1 MSDKMYAQ
9 HFVCTLD
16 EARKLVDERKHFWV
30 SNCNCRE
37 HRGPCKRSR
46 MNVCLQF
53 AKNTAADG
61 SHKKKASRATVDK
74 IFEEA
79 KEKHL
84 VPRPFRNDQDQSKI
98 DGICFC
104 CDDCC
109 GYFLGLHEPCD
120 KGDLIESTNT
130 GLCENC
136 GACVRVCHF
145 GARAIDSEG
154 QLAMDREKC
163 FGCGLCVDV
172 CPMDCIKMVERE

>member
-1 MSDKMYAQ
+1 MSGAF

-16 EARKLVDERKHFWV
+16 EAAAIVRRHKKFWV

-46 MNVCLQF
+46 HDVCLQF
-53 AKNTAADG
+53 ASHTAADG
-61 SHKKKASRATVDK
+61 SGKHVADREEVDA
-74 IFEEA
+74 ILEEA

-84 VPRPFRNDQDQSKI
+84 VPRPFRNEKGHL

-120 KGDLIESTNT
+120 QGKMIESTDT
-130 GLCENC
+130 AVCIDC
-136 GACVRVCHF
+136 GICAGVCHF
-145 GARAIDSEG
+145 GARDASGEVLKIDP
-154 QLAMDREKC
+154 DKC
-163 FGCGLCVDV
+163 YGCGVCVDV
-172 CPMDCIKMVERE
+172 CAMKAITMVPRP

>member
-1 MSDKMYAQ
+1 MSMDDLAF

-16 EARKLVDERKHFWV
+16 EAKNMVDKRKKFWI

-46 MNVCLQF
+46 MDVCLQF
-53 AKNTAADG
+53 AARTPADG
-61 SHKKKASRATVDK
+61 PGKHPATGAEVDA

-79 KEKHL
+79 REKHL
-84 VPRPFRNDQDQSKI
+84 VPRPFRNEKNKKKL

-120 KGDLIESTNT
+120 KGKLIEQTDKDV
-130 GLCENC
+130 CIDC
-136 GACVRVCHF
+136 GVCAGVCRF
-145 GARAIDSEG
+145 GARVAEEV
-154 QLAMDREKC
+154 LKVDREK
-163 FGCGLCVDV
+163 FYGCGVCVDA
-172 CPMDCIKMVERE
+172 CAMKAIRMVPRD